1 MRRYLLIG
9 ATAAVL
15 AVPALAFG
23 RATTTVTVGPTG
35 SGGFEEN
42 TFAPSDVTQTVGVGD
57 IKWQWGTD
65 GTTTSAHNV
74 REDDKLFYS
83 GGITTNKP
91 AGFDVVP
98 SAGSFHYYCVA
109 HGSRNSSV
117 GMVGTIKVRPAVFNQ
132 TPRSFGVRWSTGSDD
147 TGDAFDVRYRVD
159 GGKWKKW
166 KNDVTKAK
174 ATFGAKRKPVR
185 VRRGHTYDVQ
195 ARSEK
200 KSKPSKHSK
209 WSPKARVQT

>member
-23 RATTTVTVGPTG
+23 RATTTVTVGPEDS
-35 SGGFEEN
+35 SGIEAN
-42 TFAPSDVTQTVGVGD
+42 AFAPSDVAQTVGAGD
-57 IKWQWGTD
+57 IHWQWGTGTD
-65 GTTTSAHNV
+65 GMTFALHNV
-74 REDDKLFYS
+74 RQDDKLFRS
-83 GGITTNKP
+83 GGLTKNNP

-98 SAGSFHYYCVA
+98 SAGSFHYYCEL
-109 HGSRNSSV
+109 HGSRSG
-117 GMVGTIKVRPAVFNQ
+117 GMDGTIKVKPAIFNQ
-132 TPRSFGVRWSTGSDD
+132 TTKSFGVRWSTGSDD

-185 VRRGHTYDVQ
+185 VRRGHTYNVQ